1 MLWQWHGFVCC
12 NDMDTSRPDSA
23 DRGPVGRS
31 FVVRRGAD
39 LGAAVAEVRR
49 TRGLT
54 QAELAERTGIQRS
67 YVASLESGRT
77 NRLIEHLLRT
87 LRRLGAEVTV
97 TWRTASD
104 PADGAAAITETE
116 TETETE
122 SDGG

>member
-1 MLWQWHGFVCC
+1 M
-12 NDMDTSRPDSA
+12 
-23 DRGPVGRS
+23 
-31 FVVRRGAD
+31 
-39 LGAAVAEVRR
+39 AEVRR

-97 TWRTASD
+97 TWRTATD
-104 PADGAAAITETE
+104 PADGAAAITATE
-116 TETETE
+116 PETETE